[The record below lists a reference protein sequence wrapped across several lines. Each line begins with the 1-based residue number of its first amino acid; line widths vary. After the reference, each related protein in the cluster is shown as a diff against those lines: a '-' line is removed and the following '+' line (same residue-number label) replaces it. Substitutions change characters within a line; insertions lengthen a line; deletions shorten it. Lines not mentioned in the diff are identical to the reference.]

1 MQCYD
6 VSLYSIDCT
15 YNSMSMYLQLNICIH
30 TNKIVRIY
38 NLVSQF
44 DIYVRTIQY
53 LYLQAA
59 GYGIVY
65 FAKKMLADK
74 GISLEGKRCLITG
87 SDSVSTDTAVCT
99 CWLILLCNDYF
110 CLDAIKRFFSS
121 HLFGGL
127 YFVFCLFFFVF
138 YFTSFCVFIIMFI
151 LFYYFILLVIQE

>member
-1 MQCYD
+1 M
-6 VSLYSIDCT
+6 
-15 YNSMSMYLQLNICIH
+15 
-30 TNKIVRIY
+30 
-38 NLVSQF
+38 
-44 DIYVRTIQY
+44 
-53 LYLQAA
+53 YLQAA

-121 HLFGGL
+121 HLFGVL

-138 YFTSFCVFIIMFI
+138 YFTSFCVCIIMFI
-151 LFYYFILLVIQE
+151 LFYYFILLFYFISNTRIINWKINMSLIIVLHYYYYTDVS